1 MRILDDFI
9 SLFYPRLCLN
19 CEEELLKS
27 EELLCLTC
35 LCDLPLLNIDDTY
48 DNMIMGKFYGKISL
62 KSASAYL
69 EYRKYNITQRLIH
82 KLKYKGN
89 EQIGGYLGRL
99 YANYIKQQ
107 GLFKDVDYIIPVPLS
122 DKKLKQR
129 GYNQVT
135 KFGEVLSQ
143 VLNIKYAPNILLRKH
158 SSETQTHKTRLERF
172 ENIKEQ
178 FILSDVHYFEDKHVL
193 LIDDVITTG
202 ATIEVCCNELLKT
215 KAIEISILAIANTS
229 LA

>member
-1 MRILDDFI
+1 MRIIDDFI
-9 SLFYPRLCLN
+9 NLFYPKLCLN
-19 CEEELLKS
+19 CEEELVKL
-27 EELLCLTC
+27 EELLCLNC
-35 LCDLPLLNIDDTY
+35 LYDLPLLNIDNEY
-48 DNMIMGKFYGKISL
+48 DNDIIRKFYGRVPL

-69 EYRKYNITQRLIH
+69 EYRRYNITQKLIH
-82 KLKYKGN
+82 DLKYKGS
-89 EQIGGYLGRL
+89 EHIGDYLGFL
-99 YANYIKQQ
+99 YANYIKEQQ
-107 GLFKDVDYIIPVPLS
+107 LFKDVDYIVPVPLS
-122 DKKLKQR
+122 DKKLRQR

-135 KFGEVLSQ
+135 KFGEVLSC
-143 VLNIKYAPNILLRKH
+143 VLNIAYAPNILLRNH
-158 SSETQTHKTRLERF
+158 SSETQTHKTRVERF

-178 FILSDVHYFEDKHVL
+178 FVLSDVHYFENKHVL